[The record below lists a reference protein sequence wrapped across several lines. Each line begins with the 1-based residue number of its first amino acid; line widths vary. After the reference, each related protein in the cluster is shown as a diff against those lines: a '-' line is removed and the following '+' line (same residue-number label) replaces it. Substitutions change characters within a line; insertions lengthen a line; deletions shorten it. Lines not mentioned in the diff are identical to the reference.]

1 MRRWRPWATGLL
13 AAALLSGCSFS
24 GLQEMD
30 LPGGP
35 DYGEDSYALTAEFS
49 DVLGLANHAA
59 VKVDGVTVGEV
70 VEIERSDWH
79 AAVELRIPREVE
91 LPGGTTARIQ
101 QTSLLGEKFVAL
113 REPDGDRPGSQ
124 PLADGDTIGLGHTS
138 RGTEME
144 EVLGAASLLLNGGGL
159 DQVQTISRELHTALD
174 GEQVDTRRFLRE
186 LDVFITTLDAQR
198 ERIVSIMAN
207 LSRLGA
213 TINDD
218 EQVVERALA
227 DIAPALRVLEQQ
239 RKPLVRMLRS
249 LSRFG
254 AVSTRV
260 IRESGDALVAD
271 LEALE
276 PIARQLRR
284 SGQQLPE
291 SIEAILSFPFP
302 DEVLK
307 AARGDYVNLA
317 VEMDLTPLTLLGNT
331 TGTNEEPGGGTGLPD
346 VPGVPGVPGAP
357 GVPDNPLGLSAL
369 VGGGE
374 RR

>member
-1 MRRWRPWATGLL
+1 MSRATRTAVVATTL
-13 AAALLSGCSFS
+13 AASLSACSFS

-35 DYGEDSYALTAEFS
+35 DYGDQPYTLTAEFS

-70 VEIERSDWH
+70 VDIERTGWH
-79 AAVELRIPREVE
+79 AAVELRLPADVA

-101 QTSLLGEKFVAL
+101 QTSLLGEKFVSLRPPAGARRAAL
-113 REPDGDRPGSQ
+113 EDGDRI
-124 PLADGDTIGLGHTS
+124 PLPRTS

-174 GEQVDTRRFLRE
+174 SDEVDTRRFLRE
-186 LDVFITTLDAQR
+186 LTGFITTLDRQR
-198 ERIVSIMAN
+198 ERIVRIMAD
-207 LSRLGA
+207 LSRLSA

-227 DIAPALRVLEQQ
+227 DIAPALRVLEEQ
-239 RKPLVRMLRS
+239 REPLVRMLSS

-254 AVSTRV
+254 KVSTRV

-276 PIARQLRR
+276 PIARALRKP
-284 SGQQLPE
+284 GKALPE

-302 DEVLK
+302 DEVLT

-331 TGTNEEPGGGTGLPD
+331 TGTNEEPGGGTGLP
-346 VPGVPGVPGAP
+346 G
-357 GVPDNPLGLSAL
+357 PDLPSDPLGLAGL
-369 VGGGE
+369 LGE
-374 RR
+374 RRRQR